1 MTVAEAHPD
10 KTGKMRDIVK
20 ELAGGEAAAVDVVF
34 VVPEHRFGTFSV
46 QAIKDCPPNVHQYVM
61 KVDPPAASVG
71 PAPSSGV
78 APSSRKRQKKS

>member
-20 ELAGGEAAAVDVVF
+20 ELAGDEAAAVDVVF

-61 KVDPPAASVG
+61 KVDPPAVG